1 EEQYYWPRS
10 PEYDHFEVIAPCFI
24 DPRAPSGL
32 SLPSPVPAH
41 SSYEVSCHGHGTRP
55 VHCPQSQAET
65 PAPTDSRPPT
75 LSTEEVDGMS
85 IEELERYAAVRHVRY
100 KKVWERE
107 QKEML
112 KLWRSENEGRR

>member
-1 EEQYYWPRS
+1 LLARS

-41 SSYEVSCHGHGTRP
+41 SSYGVSYHGHDTRP
-55 VHCPQSQAET
+55 IHCPQSQAET
-65 PAPTDSRPPT
+65 PATTDSRPPT

-85 IEELERYAAVRHVRY
+85 IEELERYAALRHVRY
-100 KKVWERE
+100 RKVWERE

-112 KLWRSENEGRR
+112 KVWRSENEVADDPR